1 MAEIT
6 VDPNISSYN
15 ADKKRYGPIQEA
27 RRGDLEKSRLF
38 GGKKRGQDQTL
49 GATSYHWS
57 AQHCRCR
64 KAPLL
69 LTPVSDGKL
78 RLIG

>member
-49 GATSYHWS
+49 GARGRP
-57 AQHCRCR
+57 AQPPITGLHNTAAVERHHC
-64 KAPLL
+64 
-69 LTPVSDGKL
+69 SKL
-78 RLIG
+78 R